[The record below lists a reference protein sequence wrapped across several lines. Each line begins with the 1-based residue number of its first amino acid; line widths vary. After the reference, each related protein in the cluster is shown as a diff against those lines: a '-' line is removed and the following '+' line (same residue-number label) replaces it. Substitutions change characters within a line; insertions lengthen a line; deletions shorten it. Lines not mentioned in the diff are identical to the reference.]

1 MKSHCYT
8 HSQVDHTVFFKH
20 SCEGKITILIIYVD
34 DTILTNDD
42 SLEIERLKGLLA
54 RDFEI
59 KDLRTLKYFVG
70 MEFAN
75 QRMEFLFP
83 RGSTYWIYL
92 RRHAYWVVKLPRF
105 LLT

>member
-1 MKSHCYT
+1 M
-8 HSQVDHTVFFKH
+8 FFKH

-70 MEFAN
+70 MEFARSKN
-75 QRMEFLFP
+75 GIFVSQRKYVLD
-83 RGSTYWIYL
+83 
-92 RRHAYWVVKLPRF
+92 
-105 LLT
+105 LLKKT